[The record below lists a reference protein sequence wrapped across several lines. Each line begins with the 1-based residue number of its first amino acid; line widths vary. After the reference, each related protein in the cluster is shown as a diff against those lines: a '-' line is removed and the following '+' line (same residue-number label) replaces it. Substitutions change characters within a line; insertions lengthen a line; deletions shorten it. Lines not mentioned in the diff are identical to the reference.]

1 MLGRGLVLLG
11 LTLGLVAGAAS
22 DGAKNTLD
30 GAGDGVGNSL
40 EGGSVIVGSHCESL
54 CLVWE
59 M

>member
-11 LTLGLVAGAAS
+11 LTLSLVAGAAS
-22 DGAKNTLD
+22 DGAQNALD

-40 EGGSVIVGSHCESL
+40 EGGSVVVGRHCESL
-54 CLVWE
+54 YLIWE